1 MKKELQ
7 EYRKKPPATPKKASV
22 DPTVGM
28 RTPIQPIVNANG
40 KTWTAMTNAIISAL
54 I

>member
-7 EYRKKPPATPKKASV
+7 KYRKKPPATPKKASA
-22 DPTVGM
+22 DPAVGM
-28 RTPIQPIVNANG
+28 RTPNQPLVNANG
-40 KTWTAMTNAIISAL
+40 KTCTAMTNAIISAL